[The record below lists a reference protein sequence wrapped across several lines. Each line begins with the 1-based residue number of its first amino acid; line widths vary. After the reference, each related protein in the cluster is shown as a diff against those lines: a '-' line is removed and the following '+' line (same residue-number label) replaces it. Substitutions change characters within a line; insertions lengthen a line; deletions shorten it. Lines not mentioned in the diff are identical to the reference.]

1 MTCPEM
7 AVPNA
12 FIGGSFWNNSAFPSS
27 TDPTPTPASP
37 QYNGSLQVLLYNQA
51 SGVGHGGSGSG
62 CRVGPGLVYP

>member
-27 TDPTPTPASP
+27 TDPHPHPRISTIQWLFAGAIV
-37 QYNGSLQVLLYNQA
+37 Q
-51 SGVGHGGSGSG
+51 
-62 CRVGPGLVYP
+62 PG